1 MALWLIGIISILFG
15 SMEQFLI
22 NESQIIAVVI
32 LLAGIIVLFIVK
44 KKNVELSI
52 WQLYLFRIVIALHL
66 IGVFSDRWIVY
77 TGLGVLTVVTGIV
90 LTIAALWNTKSD
102 KIMKTVLKI
111 VCSVVVILLSGV
123 IMAITFFPKA
133 SFSVFKSVINA

>member
-66 IGVFSDRWIVY
+66 IGVFQTV
-77 TGLGVLTVVTGIV
+77 GLYIQDS
-90 LTIAALWNTKSD
+90 AY
-102 KIMKTVLKI
+102 
-111 VCSVVVILLSGV
+111 
-123 IMAITFFPKA
+123 
-133 SFSVFKSVINA
+133 

>member
-1 MALWLIGIISILFG
+1 M
-15 SMEQFLI
+15 
-22 NESQIIAVVI
+22 
-32 LLAGIIVLFIVK
+32 
-44 KKNVELSI
+44 
-52 WQLYLFRIVIALHL
+52 
-66 IGVFSDRWIVY
+66 
-77 TGLGVLTVVTGIV
+77 TGIV

>member
-77 TGLGVLTVVTGIV
+77 TGLVLTVVTGIV

>member
-52 WQLYLFRIVIALHL
+52 WQLNLFRPLDCIYRTRRINCRDGYCINYCGSVEHQ
-66 IGVFSDRWIVY
+66 IG
-77 TGLGVLTVVTGIV
+77 
-90 LTIAALWNTKSD
+90 
-102 KIMKTVLKI
+102 
-111 VCSVVVILLSGV
+111 
-123 IMAITFFPKA
+123 
-133 SFSVFKSVINA
+133 